1 MKNMED
7 LVTKKGTK
15 EVLIH
20 LARNPGSTVTMINLY
35 FTKSI
40 RSTLTTATIYRRIHD
55 LEKNLLIA
63 RLPTD
68 KNRFFLT
75 LEAEKIL
82 TNLNLLSKG
91 EIQRL
96 SPNTNHT
103 INNHKRRKIMKFEE
117 IIHDLPKY
125 YDIGKPITH
134 DKYTIY
140 PLYHIDPLTS
150 VMGLLEAEEK
160 ELAWIQE
167 SEGSESVSTLE
178 AINKSETLVLIPYL
192 HQVEGGKQDRTIFE
206 PILVPVG
213 HDVSNPLHI
222 PARCIEQS
230 RWTYSSSR
238 GQATSSKFKSAK
250 TRMAS
255 QMANISSKA
264 MDQSTVWE
272 TVSAA
277 GVMYDL
283 SSEEAPTSSYREM
296 QERIYEKDKDLGK
309 LLETFSAA
317 LKLENQVGIICL
329 YGDKLLGLEV
339 FGSTK
344 LWTQFNE
351 LVLKGFLSDS
361 GFMKKVEAKKGLEQ
375 DFNKILSTEFKKIK
389 VSKEDAT
396 GSGEL
401 YRFNS
406 EKWQGCS
413 ILHEGHPVHLYAA
426 KEHVD
431 ILEGRGSSIP
441 IAQRAIQNQE
451 LAQIPEQEIMS
462 RAAPEQIQRDED
474 E

>member
-1 MKNMED
+1 
-7 LVTKKGTK
+7 
-15 EVLIH
+15 
-20 LARNPGSTVTMINLY
+20 
-35 FTKSI
+35 
-40 RSTLTTATIYRRIHD
+40 
-55 LEKNLLIA
+55 
-63 RLPTD
+63 
-68 KNRFFLT
+68 
-75 LEAEKIL
+75 
-82 TNLNLLSKG
+82 
-91 EIQRL
+91 
-96 SPNTNHT
+96 
-103 INNHKRRKIMKFEE
+103 MKFEE
-117 IIHDLPKY
+117 IIHNLPLY
-125 YDIGKPITH
+125 YDIGKPIAH

-140 PLYHIDPLTS
+140 PLFRADPLAS

-206 PILVPVG
+206 PILIPIG
-213 HDVSNPLHI
+213 HDLSNPLHI

-277 GVMYDL
+277 GAMYDL

-296 QERIYEKDKDLGK
+296 QERIYEKDKDLSE

-329 YGDKLLGLEV
+329 YGDKFLGLEV

-361 GFMKKVEAKKGLEQ
+361 GFMKKIETKRGLKQ
-375 DFNKILSTEFKKIK
+375 DLNQILRTEFKKVK

-431 ILEGRGSSIP
+431 ILEGRGRSFP
-441 IAQRAIQNQE
+441 IYEGAIQNQE
-451 LAQIPEQEIMS
+451 FAQIPEQEIMS
-462 RAAPEQIQRDED
+462 RAVPEQIQKEED